1 MIFPKTHSLAE
12 PFSLV
17 HAEFFGFFFRNGL
30 EDKWDSLSLFFFF
43 FKTNAVKSS
52 VAVLL
57 RSA

>member
-17 HAEFFGFFFRNGL
+17 HAEFFGFFFSEMDLKISGIL
-30 EDKWDSLSLFFFF
+30 SLSIFF
-43 FKTNAVKSS
+43 FKTNAVKNS

>member
-1 MIFPKTHSLAE
+1 MIFPKTHNLAE

-17 HAEFFGFFFRNGL
+17 HAEFFGFFFSEMGL
-30 EDKWDSLSLFFFF
+30 KISGILSLSFFL
-43 FKTNAVKSS
+43 FKTNVVKSS